1 MPIGGWNAMP
11 PLRQAGNIVCN
22 EIIKMTNK
30 EFKDTLDKLL
40 KPHGFKKK
48 GNEWTAE
55 TNELV
60 KTIDL
65 QKSNFSNLYYL
76 NYGYNF
82 KDLDYNG
89 TKHHINNRLGS
100 LDTEV
105 NKLIQ
110 DTFDLENSI
119 DDLTRTKNLI
129 ELINNALLPEVNSTN
144 NKADIMDSLE
154 TRLTLNDI
162 PLRVKEFLNI
172 KTE

>member
-1 MPIGGWNAMP
+1 
-11 PLRQAGNIVCN
+11 
-22 EIIKMTNK
+22 MTNR

-55 TNELV
+55 TTELY

-76 NYGYNF
+76 NYGYKF

-100 LDTEV
+100 LDTNVNEV
-105 NKLIQ
+105 IQ

-119 DDLTRTKNLI
+119 DDSTRIKNLSD
-129 ELINNALLPEVNSTN
+129 LINNILLPEVNSTN
-144 NKADIMDSLE
+144 NKTDIVDSLKS
-154 TRLTLNDI
+154 RATLNDI

>member
-1 MPIGGWNAMP
+1 
-11 PLRQAGNIVCN
+11 
-22 EIIKMTNK
+22 MTNK

-48 GNEWTAE
+48 GNEWTVE
-55 TNELV
+55 TTELY

-82 KDLDYNG
+82 KDLDYGG

-100 LDTEV
+100 TDTQM
-105 NKLIQ
+105 NKVIQ
-110 DTFDLENSI
+110 DTFDLEKSI
-119 DDLTRTKNLI
+119 EDSPRIKNLSD
-129 ELINNALLPEVNSTN
+129 LINNILLPEINSTN
-144 NKADIMDSLE
+144 NKADIMNSLK
-154 TRLTLNDI
+154 TRPTLNDI
-162 PLRVKEFLNI
+162 PLKVKEYLKI